1 MSTLIRSGA
10 LAIGATVL
18 ALSAQAG
25 PTLVDFNSLT
35 LPTSALTL
43 AVTDQITGFTF
54 SGANAYGPDQLSP
67 GGFDKPDARIP
78 ESIYVMSL
86 ERSDSGSTLNQTI
99 SVTLSGAN
107 AAKDIELL
115 DFDSWIFSNSLQ
127 VFAYEDGTR
136 KAVGAALSGSGKG
149 PFGTRN
155 IDLSLWAG
163 KVNRIDFTSDPN
175 TLFALD
181 NLRFAFSATGPGPG
195 PSPVPEPG
203 SYGLVALA
211 LAAASMASR
220 RRRA

>member
-10 LAIGATVL
+10 LAIGTTVL

-25 PTLVDFNSLT
+25 PTLVDFNRLT

-54 SGANAYGPDQLSP
+54 SGANAYGPDQLRA
-67 GGFDKPDARIP
+67 GGFEKPAARDP

-86 ERSDSGSTLNQTI
+86 EMSDSGPKLNQTI

-107 AAKDIELL
+107 AAEDIELL
-115 DFDSWIFSNSLQ
+115 DFDSWMFSISLV
-127 VFAYEDGTR
+127 VFAYEDSIP
-136 KAVGAALSGSGKG
+136 KSVGAALTGGPG
-149 PFGTRN
+149 PFGARS
-155 IDLSLWAG
+155 IDLSHLTG
-163 KVNRIDFTSDPN
+163 KVNRIDFTSEPKA
-175 TLFALD
+175 LFALD
-181 NLRFAFSATGPGPG
+181 NLRFTFSATGPGPG